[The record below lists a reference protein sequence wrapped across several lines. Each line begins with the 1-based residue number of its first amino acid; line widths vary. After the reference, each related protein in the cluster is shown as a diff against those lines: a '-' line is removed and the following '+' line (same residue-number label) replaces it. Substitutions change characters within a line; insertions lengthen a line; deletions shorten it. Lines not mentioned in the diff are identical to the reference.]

1 VPVPLVVR
9 LTVEEAV
16 VVAAA
21 LVPVVT
27 PARVEELAGT
37 PVIVGQRSARLSLDD
52 ACCADAGKTK
62 SRGDSSRGC
71 DSFQCHASVVPPAF
85 ARKTGRLGVFAGD
98 LLSMSLIVTDSPGGE
113 ATAGALACA
122 TVIEWQRQASSLAP

>member
-1 VPVPLVVR
+1 MPVPLVVR

-21 LVPVVT
+21 LVPVMA

-37 PVIVGQRSARLSLDD
+37 PMVVGMRTGRLGLGHAR
-52 ACCADAGKTK
+52 CADAGKTQ
-62 SRGDSSRGC
+62 SHGDSSRGR
-71 DSFQCHASVVPPAF
+71 DSFQCHAPVVPPRF
-85 ARKTGRLGVFAGD
+85 THKTRRSGVFAGD
-98 LLSMSLIVTDSPGGE
+98 LLSMRLIVTDSPGGD
-113 ATAGALACA
+113 AAARALACA